1 MLLVLRAPSMTH
13 LPFYA
18 AEQKGFFR
26 EQGVSVRCIHSHDD
40 PQNIV
45 QLMLEGEVAFYAT
58 IVAAVEA
65 AMYGWGELRAL
76 CATMLSKYPCAARTE
91 IQSLADLKGKK
102 VMVGGGRSYNELM
115 WLCRYYGWQAERD
128 LEIVRGELSDRVK
141 AFLDPTF
148 AAVFGRPQYLFWLKK
163 GGFHLL
169 PYPENRAWAE
179 AGLSTSLTLIRETPD
194 VVQKVVNAIVM
205 VTEYLKQHRDEAVNV
220 ARKNVPYLTQE
231 AAEGNYDV
239 FRDWYSYDISAG
251 AIAHQAEVFG
261 MAAKKFR
268 AVKLDEVADLSF
280 LQKALR
286 QQISNS

>member
-1 MLLVLRAPSMTH
+1 MTH

-26 EQGVSVRCIHSHDD
+26 EQGVSVRCIHCHDE
-40 PQNIV
+40 PQHV
-45 QLMLEGEVAFYAT
+45 VELMMEGEVAFYAT
-58 IVAAVEA
+58 IVASVEA
-65 AMYGWGELRAL
+65 KMHGWGDLRAL

-91 IQSLADLKGKK
+91 IRSLADLKGKK
-102 VMVGGGRSYNELM
+102 VMVGGGRSYNEFM
-115 WLCRYYGWQAERD
+115 WLCHYYGWQPEKD
-128 LEIVRGELSDRVK
+128 VEFVRGELSDRVK

-179 AGLSTSLTLIRETPD
+179 AGLSTSLPLIKEKPE

-205 VTEYLKQHRDEAVNV
+205 ATEYLKQNRDEAVNV

-231 AAEGNYDV
+231 EAEGNYDV
-239 FRDWYSYDISAG
+239 FREWYSFDISEG

-261 MAAKKFR
+261 MAKKAFR
-268 AVKLDEVADLSF
+268 PVKLDEVADLSF
-280 LQKALR
+280 LQKALA
-286 QQISNS
+286 QQTRSRS

>member
-26 EQGVSVRCIHSHDD
+26 EQGVNVRCIHSHDE
-40 PQNIV
+40 PENIV
-45 QLMLEGEVAFYAT
+45 QLMMEGEVAFYAT

-65 AMYGWGELRAL
+65 AMHGWGELRAL

-91 IQSLADLKGKK
+91 IRSTADLKGKK

-115 WLCRYYGWQAERD
+115 WLCRFYGWQAEKD

-179 AGLSTSLTLIRETPD
+179 AGLVTSLRLIREKPD
-194 VVQKVVNAIVM
+194 VVQKVVNAIVAA
-205 VTEYLKQHRDEAVNV
+205 TEYLKQNRDEAVNV

-239 FRDWYSYDISAG
+239 FRDWYSYDISEG

-261 MAAKKFR
+261 MAKNQFR
-268 AVKLDEVADLSF
+268 PVKLDEVADLSF
-280 LQKALR
+280 LEKALA
-286 QQISNS
+286 QQTK

>member
-18 AEQKGFFR
+18 AEEKGFFQQ
-26 EQGVSVRCIHSHDD
+26 QGVSVRCLHSHDD
-40 PQNIV
+40 PQNV
-45 QLMLEGEVAFYAT
+45 VRLMLEGEVAFYAT

-65 AMYGWGELRAL
+65 ALHGWGELRAL
-76 CATMLSKYPCAARTE
+76 CATMLSKYPCAARSE

-102 VMVGGGRSYNELM
+102 VMVGGGRSYNEVM
-115 WLCRYYGWQAERD
+115 WLCRYYGWQAEKD

-179 AGLSTSLTLIRETPD
+179 AGLATSLRLIREKPE

-205 VTEYLKQHRDEAVNV
+205 ATEYLKQNRDEAVNV

-239 FRDWYSYDISAG
+239 FREWYSYDISEG

-261 MAAKKFR
+261 MASKNFR
-268 AVKLDEVADLSF
+268 PVKLDEVADLSF

-286 QQISNS
+286 RQNSNP